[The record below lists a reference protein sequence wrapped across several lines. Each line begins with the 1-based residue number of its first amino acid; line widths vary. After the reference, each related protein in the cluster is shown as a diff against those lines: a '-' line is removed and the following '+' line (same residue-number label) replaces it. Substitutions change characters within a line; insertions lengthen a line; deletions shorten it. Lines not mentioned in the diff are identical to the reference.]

1 MSQVI
6 SYLSSLKDWSHFNS
20 VQKKA
25 GYQADSI
32 YLPIPTK
39 SSQLELNCKL
49 AGGYM
54 VDVVQASYSSETSF
68 LDCITIYRYSTCSLL
83 QILHASSLGL
93 SGHQITKVKGPNESN
108 SIMSSYLKKLLSCGF
123 LKVWGQ
129 IWMHFH
135 AKCQVHSWKND
146 KVMST

>member
-1 MSQVI
+1 MGALDFNV
-6 SYLSSLKDWSHFNS
+6 SSDFILELVKRLVTF
-20 VQKKA
+20 QFCPKKA

-83 QILHASSLGL
+83 
-93 SGHQITKVKGPNESN
+93 
-108 SIMSSYLKKLLSCGF
+108 
-123 LKVWGQ
+123 
-129 IWMHFH
+129 
-135 AKCQVHSWKND
+135 
-146 KVMST
+146 